1 MLLYNISNKLR
12 NGSRGKFMELQ
23 GAKHDE
29 DQRVIV
35 RFPTVGTV
43 SLKRRTWLKYDK
55 NGVVQGSRTQFPLT
69 PCYTITA
76 HKAQSL
82 TLNAAVV
89 HGQTYV
95 ALSRVKE
102 EAALQVIGFQ
112 RKLLLP
118 VRTELLSLVEDQ
130 CDPDPLPIVAETTT
144 LTKVF
149 FQIIEDEGSEDE
161 GDEISEQVVDEESP
175 AETFFETNDRIP
187 VNLENVLLAEAK
199 AHMIV

>member
-1 MLLYNISNKLR
+1 M
-12 NGSRGKFMELQ
+12 
-23 GAKHDE
+23 
-29 DQRVIV
+29 
-35 RFPTVGTV
+35 
-43 SLKRRTWLKYDK
+43 
-55 NGVVQGSRTQFPLT
+55 QFHLDL
-69 PCYTITA
+69 TITA

-82 TLNAAVV
+82 TLNAAVM

-95 ALSRVKE
+95 
-102 EAALQVIGFQ
+102 ALQVIGFQ

-149 FQIIEDEGSEDE
+149 FQCIEDEGSEDE